1 MDGESPASKRYDD
14 LRAFALSLPEV
25 IEAPSHGGWPV
36 LKVGKQFFMTLKEDG
51 ETLVLK
57 IADDFER
64 QFLLDSQPDIYYLT
78 DHYRGWP
85 GLLVRLSAA
94 DMDDLRELAER
105 VWRCIAP
112 KRAVKAFDS
121 ASPENEHRS

>member
-1 MDGESPASKRYDD
+1 MDSGFPASARYDD
-14 LRAFALSLPEV
+14 LRAFALALPEV

-36 LKVGKQFFMTLKEDG
+36 LKVGKHFFMTLKEDG

-94 DMDDLRELAER
+94 DMDDLRELTER
-105 VWRCIAP
+105 VWRRIAP
-112 KRAVKAFDS
+112 RRAVKAFDS
-121 ASPENEHRS
+121 ASPQNEHRS

>member
-1 MDGESPASKRYDD
+1 MDAGFPHSDRYDD
-14 LRAFALSLPEV
+14 LRAFALALPGVE
-25 IEAPSHGGWPV
+25 EAPSHGGWPV

-85 GLLVRLSAA
+85 GLLVRLPPA

-105 VWRCIAP
+105 VWRRIAP
-112 KRAVKAFDS
+112 KRAVKAYDT
-121 ASPENEHRS
+121 PKP

>member
-1 MDGESPASKRYDD
+1 MDGEFPASQRYAQ
-14 LRAFALSLPEV
+14 LRAFALTLPGV
-25 IEAPSHGGWPV
+25 IEAPSHNNWPV

-64 QFLLDSQPDIYYLT
+64 QFLLDSQPEIYYLT

-94 DMDDLRELAER
+94 DLDDLCDLAGR
-105 VWRCIAP
+105 VWRRIAL
-112 KRAVKAFDS
+112 KRAVKAYD
-121 ASPENEHRS
+121 AAK